1 MAVSVSDY
9 YIESFCKHVLS
20 RDYFIRS
27 ARITDHLGHTIAV
40 AHREGLFPLM
50 TPEESLRA
58 AVQAAIR
65 AATRD
70 KFKSKIGGILYSI
83 SRYVNLVRA
92 TVPINDGTK
101 NRFLLLITFDID
113 AEVDSILQ
121 KKVLPY
127 IEDNKHYFL

>member
-1 MAVSVSDY
+1 MAAADSDY
-9 YIESFCKHVLS
+9 YIESFCKQVLS

-27 ARITDHLGHTIAV
+27 ARITDHVGHTIAV

-50 TPEESLRA
+50 TPEESSRA

-92 TVPINDGTK
+92 TVPINGGTK

-121 KKVLPY
+121 KKILPY

>member
-1 MAVSVSDY
+1 M
-9 YIESFCKHVLS
+9 
-20 RDYFIRS
+20 
-27 ARITDHLGHTIAV
+27 V
-40 AHREGLFPLM
+40 AE
-50 TPEESLRA
+50 
-58 AVQAAIR
+58 
-65 AATRD
+65 
-70 KFKSKIGGILYSI
+70 ILYSI
-83 SRYVNLVRA
+83 NRYVNLVRA

>member
-1 MAVSVSDY
+1 MATSSSDY
-9 YIESFCKHVLS
+9 YIESFCKQVLS

-27 ARITDHLGHTIAV
+27 SRITDCVGHTIAV

-50 TPEESLRA
+50 TPEESSRA

-70 KFKSKIGGILYSI
+70 KFKSKIGGIQYSI

-113 AEVDSILQ
+113 AEVDSILR
-121 KKVLPY
+121 KKILPY
-127 IEDNKHYFL
+127 IEDNKRYFL

>member
-1 MAVSVSDY
+1 VVADY
-9 YIESFCKHVLS
+9 YIESFCKHGILS

-101 NRFLLLITFDID
+101 NRFSLLITFDID